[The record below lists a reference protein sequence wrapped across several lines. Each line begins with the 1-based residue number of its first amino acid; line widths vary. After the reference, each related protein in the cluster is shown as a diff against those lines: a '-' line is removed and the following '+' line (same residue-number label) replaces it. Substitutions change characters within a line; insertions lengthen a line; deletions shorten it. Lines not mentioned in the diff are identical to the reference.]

1 MAYQGDLPSYSTGD
15 PRNPS
20 RSPSLS
26 PTPAISSCPSPDR
39 TFSTVS
45 SVSNFSGDAKSSV
58 STSSRRRGYI
68 RPQGVVFAESAKNRE
83 SVMSLGSIAHL
94 QYYFARTGLLDGKGA
109 QFAKANKKKGE
120 QQHQQQYQHQ
130 EIPKLMLTQ
139 QPQLGE
145 DFVESP
151 IEDMGGGGG
160 GADDLGDDGWD
171 ENEPI
176 MLPPTVS
183 TYSIRNHYIPP
194 PPDLESLR
202 GELQAAL
209 AKARFVLTAA
219 KEQLTPQLLTPKPRD
234 RSPDGLSEPEDE
246 ATSETPTTAKSPRGW
261 HEIEGMHILDMVT
274 LAIRAAKI
282 YYTTHENPDR
292 LATIKSE
299 RKIREELLQILEI
312 LKKWATRN
320 FAGGLRDEERST
332 ILAWITGVGEML
344 DEERKLEEIEIQRR
358 SSFIW
363 ANGEWDGRER
373 EQAGAFL
380 HCLETSKRPLPAWDS
395 VETNP
400 LPTPLLSRL
409 KDGRDLIRFHNEAVK
424 LSHRQFGEIKSY
436 HEDVAKP
443 YRLADN
449 LRYWIKAAEIRWEIK
464 LDMDVMAVVNGEDD
478 EAWRKFDMAL
488 MIWCKGVREELVR
501 DWKDKGPRA
510 TRRTLEPASPMDSGT
525 ASVPGLGIDD
535 TL

>member
-1 MAYQGDLPSYSTGD
+1 MAYQGDRVSYPNAATRD
-15 PRNPS
+15 RDPS

-39 TFSTVS
+39 TFSTISTVS

-68 RPQGVVFAESAKNRE
+68 RPQGVEFAESAKNRE

-109 QFAKANKKKGE
+109 QFAKANHKKNGE
-120 QQHQQQYQHQ
+120 QQKQ
-130 EIPKLMLTQ
+130 EIPKLMLSQ

-145 DFVESP
+145 EFVESP
-151 IEDMGGGGG
+151 IEDMGGGY
-160 GADDLGDDGWD
+160 DELGDEEWD

-202 GELQAAL
+202 RELQTAL

-219 KEQLTPQLLTPKPRD
+219 KEQLTPQLLSPTPRD

-246 ATSETPTTAKSPRGW
+246 ATTSETPTAAKSPRGW
-261 HEIEGMHILDMVT
+261 HEIEGMHILDVVT

-282 YYTTHENPDR
+282 YYTAHENPER

-299 RKIREELLQILEI
+299 RKIREELLEILEV

-320 FAGGLRDEERST
+320 FVGGLKDEERAT
-332 ILAWITGVGEML
+332 ILAWITEVGEML
-344 DEERKLEEIEIQRR
+344 DEERKLEEKEMQRR

-363 ANGEWDGRER
+363 ANGEWGGREH
-373 EQAGAFL
+373 EQAGSFL
-380 HCLETSKRPLPAWDS
+380 QCLETSNRPLPAWDS
-395 VETNP
+395 AETNP
-400 LPTPLLSRL
+400 LPTPLLERL

-436 HEDVAKP
+436 HENVAKP

-464 LDMDVMAVVNGEDD
+464 LEMDVMAVVNGGDD
-478 EAWRKFDMAL
+478 EAWRKFDTAL
-488 MIWCKGVREELVR
+488 MTWCKGVREELVR
-501 DWKDKGPRA
+501 DWKEKGS
-510 TRRTLEPASPMDSGT
+510 RTMTQPLESTSPADSGT
-525 ASVPGLGIDD
+525 APAVQGLGIDA
-535 TL
+535 L